1 MLTQKHQLQVEQ
13 LKTVNGTKHKTIKL
27 TFIIELSPEDKS
39 IYALIQ
45 VELNKEGKAASFF
58 YHSPF

>member
-1 MLTQKHQLQVEQ
+1 MEQ

-27 TFIIELSPEDKS
+27 TFIIELSPENKS